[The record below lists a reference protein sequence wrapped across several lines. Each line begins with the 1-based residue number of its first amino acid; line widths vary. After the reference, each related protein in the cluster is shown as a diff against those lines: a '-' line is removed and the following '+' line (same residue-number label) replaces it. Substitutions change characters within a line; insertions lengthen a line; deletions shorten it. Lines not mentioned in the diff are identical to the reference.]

1 MDENPGLSRFPPAV
15 GEQPPVHRRVMTQ
28 ELISA
33 YADAS
38 GDHNPIHIDPTYA
51 RKAGL
56 PSTIAH
62 GLLTLGMACAA
73 VESWAGG
80 VAWTPKVS
88 CRFSAPVPVG
98 AELTCSAVVTSTNA
112 GAVELDLMAEIST
125 GDRPLTRGRVELR
138 PL

>member
-1 MDENPGLSRFPPAV
+1 MHVNPTISRFPPAV
-15 GEQPPVHRRVMTQ
+15 GDQPPAHRSVVTQ
-28 ELISA
+28 ELIST

-38 GDHNPIHIDPTYA
+38 GDHNPIHLDPTYA

-73 VESWAGG
+73 VEGWAGE
-80 VAWTPKVS
+80 VAWTSRVS

-98 AELTCSAVVTSTNA
+98 EELTCSAVVTSA
-112 GAVELDLMAEIST
+112 SSGEAELDLLAEIST
-125 GDRPLTRGRVELR
+125 GGRPLTRASIELR

>member
-1 MDENPGLSRFPPAV
+1 MSVTSALSRFPPAM
-15 GEQPPVHRRVMTQ
+15 GEQPPARRHLVTQ

-38 GDHNPIHIDPTYA
+38 GDHNPIHLDPTYA

-73 VESWAGG
+73 IENWAAES
-80 VAWTPKVS
+80 AWTSRVS

-98 AELTCSAVVTSTNA
+98 DELTCSAVVTAA
-112 GAVELDLMAEIST
+112 GADSAQLDLMAVLSN
-125 GDRPLTRGRVELR
+125 GDRPLTRARAELR

>member
-1 MDENPGLSRFPPAV
+1 MSVDAGLSRFPPAV
-15 GEQPPVHRRVMTQ
+15 GDQPPGRRHLVTQ
-28 ELISA
+28 DLISS

-38 GDHNPIHIDPTYA
+38 GDHNPIHVDPAYA

-62 GLLTLGMACAA
+62 GLLTLGMACGV
-73 VESWAGG
+73 VENWVTE
-80 VAWTPKVS
+80 VAWTSRVS

-98 AELTCSAVVTSTNA
+98 EELTCSAVVTSA
-112 GAVELDLMAEIST
+112 SPASAAFDLAALISN
-125 GDRPLTRGRVELR
+125 GDRPLTRASIELR

>member
-1 MDENPGLSRFPPAV
+1 MSVEALLSRFPPAV
-15 GEQPPVHRRVMTQ
+15 GEQPPAVPQVVTQ
-28 ELISA
+28 ERISA

-38 GDHNPIHIDPTYA
+38 GDHNPIHLDPTYA

-73 VESWAGG
+73 VENWAAEA
-80 VAWTPKVS
+80 AWTSRVS
-88 CRFSAPVPVG
+88 CRFAAPVPVG
-98 AELTCSAVVTSTNA
+98 EELTCSALVTSASTDS
-112 GAVELDLMAEIST
+112 AVLELSAVTSKEA
-125 GDRPLTRGRVELR
+125 RALTRASVELR

>member
-1 MDENPGLSRFPPAV
+1 MSVTPALSRFPPAV
-15 GEQPPVHRRVMTQ
+15 GEQPPATRRIVTQ

-33 YADAS
+33 YANAS
-38 GDHNPIHIDPTYA
+38 GDHNPIHLDPTYA
-51 RKAGL
+51 KMAGL

-73 VESWAGG
+73 IENWAAAT
-80 VAWTPKVS
+80 AWSSRVS

-98 AELTCSAVVTSTNA
+98 EELTCSAVVTAA
-112 GAVELDLMAEIST
+112 GTDSAELDLMAVISN
-125 GDRPLTRGRVELR
+125 GDRPLTRAKVELR

>member
-1 MDENPGLSRFPPAV
+1 V
-15 GEQPPVHRRVMTQ
+15 TQ

-33 YADAS
+33 YANAS
-38 GDHNPIHIDPTYA
+38 GDHNPIHLDPAYA
-51 RKAGL
+51 KQAGL

-73 VESWAGG
+73 VENWAAET
-80 VAWTPKVS
+80 AWTSRVS

-98 AELTCSAVVTSTNA
+98 DELSCSAVVTAA
-112 GAVELDLMAEIST
+112 GADLAELDLMAVISN
-125 GDRPLTRGRVELR
+125 GDRPLTRAKVELR